1 MVPFRKYSPDTFE
14 RTHLNKKAN
23 PRKRC
28 NKYIENNN
36 ISIEYLLFRYMNNSL
51 SIELVIDIDNKL

>member
-14 RTHLNKKAN
+14 LTHLNKKAN
-23 PRKRC
+23 PRKHC

-36 ISIEYLLFRYMNNSL
+36 ISE
-51 SIELVIDIDNKL
+51 